1 MQDEELIKL
10 AQELTE
16 TVRKNRTVDWD
27 KKEFARAYKRLLR
40 IYEYLP
46 IETESAVAISYQTGK
61 INEYKLTIKKLYIN
75 YI

>member
-46 IETESAVAISYQTGK
+46 IETESAVATVIKQV
-61 INEYKLTIKKLYIN
+61 KLMSTNLQ
-75 YI
+75 

>member
-46 IETESAVAISYQTGK
+46 IEAESAVATVIKQVKLMSTNLQK
-61 INEYKLTIKKLYIN
+61 KVINNIN
-75 YI
+75 

>member
-46 IETESAVAISYQTGK
+46 IETEYAVATVIKQV
-61 INEYKLTIKKLYIN
+61 KLMSTNLQ
-75 YI
+75 

>member
-27 KKEFARAYKRLLR
+27 KKEFARAYKRERFIFGKLWLSR
-40 IYEYLP
+40 VRYLWTM
-46 IETESAVAISYQTGK
+46 ENNRRHSQEASQSKGF
-61 INEYKLTIKKLYIN
+61 KKS
-75 YI
+75 